1 MGFRDAPPRAAAL
14 IESLRGLGYTLPTAL
29 ADLIDNSIAAGAN
42 VVDVDFRWDGEAS
55 SIAIL
60 DDGRGMSP
68 ERLEAAMRLGE
79 TNPNDERS
87 ADDLGRFGLGLKTVN
102 RRSIGTPYRRA
113 KGTPL
118 LRCWVVDAGRGFR
131 AAGGVGRA

>member
-68 ERLEAAMRLGE
+68 ERLEAAGV
-79 TNPNDERS
+79 P
-87 ADDLGRFGLGLKTVN
+87 FVN
-102 RRSIGTPYRRA
+102 RPAEFQVRGRPVREMAVRDPD
-113 KGTPL
+113 GL
-118 LRCWVVDAGRGFR
+118 LINVIDSSAR
-131 AAGGVGRA
+131 

>member
-1 MGFRDAPPRAAAL
+1 MKK
-14 IESLRGLGYTLPTAL
+14 IISLAICISLAGVSTGVSAQFGGLPKLPGLGGGSSSSGT
-29 ADLIDNSIAAGAN
+29 
-42 VVDVDFRWDGEAS
+42 VDVDDYLTRSTETAQLMMS

-60 DDGRGMSP
+60 DYARQPSGDK
-68 ERLEAAMRLGE
+68 AAL
-79 TNPNDERS
+79 N
-87 ADDLGRFGLGLKTVN
+87 VN

-118 LRCWVVDAGRGFR
+118 LRWWVVDAGRGFR

>member
-42 VVDVDFRWDGEAS
+42 VVDIDFRWDEGAS

-60 DDGRGMSP
+60 DDGKGMSP

-79 TNPNDERS
+79 TNPNDKRS
-87 ADDLGRFGLGLKTVN
+87 ADDLGRFGLGCNL
-102 RRSIGTPYRRA
+102 
-113 KGTPL
+113 
-118 LRCWVVDAGRGFR
+118 
-131 AAGGVGRA
+131 